1 MTAERCLQRP
11 LLEGDILAS
20 MLAIDVA
27 MTLCRLELPSKK
39 RLDKAGILKTIT
51 KAEAERRELKGGQPI
66 SVGPPWQ

>member
-1 MTAERCLQRP
+1 M
-11 LLEGDILAS
+11 AS

-27 MTLCRLELPSKK
+27 MALCRLELPSKK